1 MMVCGMMGHE
11 HLRNIA
17 LLQGTQVAAIFEPDP
32 EMART
37 ACALTPGALLVGL
50 IAEFLAV
57 EALDSLVITSPNFR
71 HLEQLE
77 EIAAT
82 RPLPWMRGCPPPT
95 RCRWAIARLWWQSGR
110 RFSARLRRG
119 KRWKLPRIHG
129 KGRGSSAAG
138 AL

>member
-1 MMVCGMMGHE
+1 MMGHE
-11 HLRNIA
+11 PLRNIA

-37 ACALTPGALLVGL
+37 ACALTPGAHLVGS
-50 IAEFLAV
+50 IAELLAV

-82 RPLPWMRGCPPPT
+82 RPLPWMRGV
-95 RCRWAIARLWWQSGR
+95 
-110 RFSARLRRG
+110 
-119 KRWKLPRIHG
+119 
-129 KGRGSSAAG
+129 SSASEMSLGDNGAAVAIGQAVQRSIATGQAVEIAAHPWLGAG
-138 AL
+138 ARASGTL